1 MRDQSPLVGVIGFCL
16 LTVCGVGQTA
26 AGGAAPSM
34 PILMKAILPT
44 YPPIA
49 KAAHITGVV
58 VVRVIVKAGSVVEAG
73 VTSKPTMASGGRFLE
88 QATLENLKTWHFA
101 VTVNDTFAVSY
112 RYKILDTETEEP
124 TNDRVEM
131 LPSLDVRVTARPV
144 KPTANYQK

>member
-1 MRDQSPLVGVIGFCL
+1 
-16 LTVCGVGQTA
+16 
-26 AGGAAPSM
+26 M